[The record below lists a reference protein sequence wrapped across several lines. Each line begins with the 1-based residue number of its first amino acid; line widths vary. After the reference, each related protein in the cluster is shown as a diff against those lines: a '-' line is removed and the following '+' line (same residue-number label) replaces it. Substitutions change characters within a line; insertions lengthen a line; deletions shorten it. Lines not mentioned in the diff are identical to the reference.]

1 MLLVSPPVVLLMLFL
16 PNGHVVSTCSAL
28 IGPFNWGEGLFM
40 KAFVCLLR
48 LGEINFCFFLA
59 PKRLCLKCALIIL
72 SIKVNNRNSPHWFH
86 FFFILIYFIT
96 Y

>member
-48 LGEINFCFFLA
+48 LGEINFCFFSPQTTLFEM
-59 PKRLCLKCALIIL
+59 RLDNFVHQ
-72 SIKVNNRNSPHWFH
+72 S
-86 FFFILIYFIT
+86 
-96 Y
+96 

>member
-1 MLLVSPPVVLLMLFL
+1 MLLVSPPVVLLMLL
-16 PNGHVVSTCSAL
+16 LRNGHVMSTCSAL

-48 LGEINFCFFLA
+48 LGE
-59 PKRLCLKCALIIL
+59 KCAQIIL

-86 FFFILIYFIT
+86 FFSSYLFILLHIKKC
-96 Y
+96 